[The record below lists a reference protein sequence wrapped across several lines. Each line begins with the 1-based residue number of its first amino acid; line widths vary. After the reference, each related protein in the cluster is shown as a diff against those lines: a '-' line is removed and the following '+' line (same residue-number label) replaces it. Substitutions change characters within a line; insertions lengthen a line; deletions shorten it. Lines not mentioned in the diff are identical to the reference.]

1 MAISSKYGKVNIPK
15 IGSDEPVFILRA
27 QDKLAEATIG
37 MYQILADSHGS
48 KLADSLN
55 REIEAFR
62 KWQGAKKLPD

>member
-1 MAISSKYGKVNIPK
+1 MAVSTKYGRVDIPK
-15 IGSDEPVFILRA
+15 IGGDEPVFILRA

-37 MYQILADSHGS
+37 MYRLLAASHGS

-62 KWQGAKKLPD
+62 GWQGAKKLPD